1 MYNSSIIKH
10 LDLFDIWDN
19 SIMVFE
25 IINTNHRQQVQS
37 FGFWTIKECF
47 IAHWWLKL
55 NQKFTFD
62 MTFEYWIVVL

>member
-37 FGFWTIKECF
+37 FDFGTIKECF
-47 IAHWWLKL
+47 IAH
-55 NQKFTFD
+55 
-62 MTFEYWIVVL
+62 